1 MTWQR
6 KTKRENNI
14 EKENGEEI
22 LRDNMYIL
30 K

>member
-6 KTKRENNI
+6 KIKRENNI